1 MIRINFINLVI
12 KRILKSLKTREGIL
26 ISLRLENIFWMSF
39 LSLTQKV
46 TTISQKHLNICLITI
61 ILWFKMDNE
70 TKQILKVLIENK
82 EKSFSIRKLSIIRKI
97 NYKSAYNAI
106 KKLNE
111 QNLIA
116 IENLGNT
123 TNCSFNH
130 NFNPLVFEAE
140 YGRTKELLKNKDFM
154 VIHRYLTELN
164 TQFIALIFGSYAKN
178 TQKKDSDI
186 DILLISENP
195 SKIEQELL
203 LIPKNI
209 HLTTVTP
216 KEFILM
222 AKSREF
228 SVVQETIKN
237 NIILI
242 GIEDYYQV
250 LKNAGLIKNKRIRE
264 EHTPISNRTINRKN
278 K

>member
-1 MIRINFINLVI
+1 
-12 KRILKSLKTREGIL
+12 
-26 ISLRLENIFWMSF
+26 
-39 LSLTQKV
+39 
-46 TTISQKHLNICLITI
+46 
-61 ILWFKMDNE
+61 MDNE
-70 TKQILKVLIENK
+70 TKQILKILIENK
-82 EKSFSIRKLSIIRKI
+82 EKAFSIRKLSILRKI

-111 QNLIA
+111 QNLIT

-123 TNCSFNH
+123 TNCSFNY
-130 NFNPLVFEAE
+130 NFNPLVFEVE
-140 YGRTKELLKNKDFM
+140 YERTGELLKNKDFM

-164 TQFIALIFGSYAKN
+164 SQFIALIFGSYAKN
-178 TQKKDSDI
+178 TQKSNSDI

-209 HLTTVTP
+209 HLTAVTP

-228 SVVQETIKN
+228 SVVQEAIKS
-237 NIILI
+237 NIIFI
-242 GIEDYYQV
+242 GIEDYYLV
-250 LKNAGLIKNKRIRE
+250 LKNAGFIKNKRIRE
-264 EHTPISNRTINRKN
+264 EHTSISNRTINRKS